1 MNKLLISAALASLA
15 LPTAALAENSDK
27 VDLGVTLTGTTNYEW
42 RGVSQSDNH
51 AAVFAAIN
59 ASYKGFYLGAET
71 ENVDF
76 AGINQEYDI
85 WGGYALPVGKA
96 KIDVGFVR
104 YGYVD
109 APANIDTL
117 EVKGAVTVPV
127 GKASLTGAVY
137 HTWNYFGSHRDATY
151 YEGSASLPVSDK
163 ISLSG
168 AFGHQTVN
176 DAFKYNTW
184 NLGASYAVAKGAS
197 VSLRYHDTDDSGAL
211 FGRLGKARVVG
222 SFSVSF

>member
-1 MNKLLISAALASLA
+1 MKKYALAALAA
-15 LPTAALAENSDK
+15 LILPSAAHADDGL
-27 VDLGVTLTGTTNYEW
+27 DLSATLTGSTTYEW

-51 AAVFAAIN
+51 AAVFAAVN
-59 ASYKGFYLGAET
+59 AGYKGFYLGAET

-76 AGINQEYDI
+76 AGINQEYDV

-109 APANIDTL
+109 APVNIDTF

-127 GKASLTGAVY
+127 GKASLTGSVY
-137 HTWNYFGSHRDATY
+137 HTWNYFGSNLDATY
-151 YEGSASLPVSDK
+151 YEGSASMPVARK
-163 ISLSG
+163 VTLSG

-176 DAFKYNTW
+176 NAFHYNTW
-184 NLGASYAVAKGAS
+184 NLGASYAVFKGAS
-197 VSLRYHDTDDSGAL
+197 IDLRYYDTDDNGAL
-211 FGRLGKARVVG
+211 FGRLGKARAVG
-222 SFSVSF
+222 SFSITF